1 MSETETTTAAAT
13 AAIPAATIASRPRH
27 VGNLVRGVGMFI
39 AFTGLMALGLYALKQ
54 RVQGT
59 TIETPA
65 ASTSSAVETHTVS
78 GPSVVPA
85 LKRVM
90 LSTGGV
96 GYFGAGGDMDTC
108 IALRTAVFKGGRIHV
123 QAGGGVVFDSN
134 PESEFME
141 TVHKASALFRAA
153 EEAARYDRGNC

>member
-1 MSETETTTAAAT
+1 MTDTETTTAAAT
-13 AAIPAATIASRPRH
+13 AAIPAATVAPRPRH

-59 TIETPA
+59 TIETTA
-65 ASTSSAVETHTVS
+65 ATTSAAETHTVT

-90 LSTGGV
+90 L
-96 GYFGAGGDMDTC
+96 
-108 IALRTAVFKGGRIHV
+108 
-123 QAGGGVVFDSN
+123 
-134 PESEFME
+134 
-141 TVHKASALFRAA
+141 
-153 EEAARYDRGNC
+153 